1 MSKLPKRFSHFVY
14 GGIQSGITSGIAS
27 GIASLD
33 YLEEGLF
40 LTRWPKAWLT
50 SWVVMIPV
58 VLLAAPMI
66 RRMTLL
72 VTRDDES

>member
-1 MSKLPKRFSHFVY
+1 MAKLPKRFSHFVY

-40 LTRWPKAWLT
+40 LARWPKAWFV
-50 SWVVMIPV
+50 SWIVMIPV

-72 VTRDDES
+72 VTRDDEL